1 MKTFYKILRTV
12 LVILLV
18 LPLAV
23 PALLYITLSIPGVQ
37 SYMGRRAER
46 ELTALLG
53 TNVTIGSVEY
63 SPFTRIVL
71 TDVSL
76 SDTDGKS
83 PLRIGHLGAGV
94 SITESLWQRHPVV
107 TYAEIIDL
115 EAHLWRDSV
124 GAPLNIAPII
134 ERFKKKEPGGKSTFD
149 LAVNLLVIRRST
161 FTYDILNTPA
171 REEGHFD
178 PSHIAVSDIRA
189 DLRAPRISNDH
200 ISVDIK
206 RLGASDRSGLTL
218 SSLTALFY
226 ADSASCSVHNLGLH
240 MPHSS
245 LTFDNITV
253 SSSPLAPGF
262 DPKKISTEI
271 ATLPGSHIATAD
283 LVPLIPALDG
293 LDIIADIEL
302 EAEGNAALV
311 DIPRLSVSMRDK
323 DTWLNLNGFV
333 SNLDH
338 AKDSIEINLERISAN
353 FNAPSTISILSSLGD
368 KERALARKLSPL
380 ASLGDINLL
389 GRLGAD
395 NRSLDFN
402 GSVITTA
409 GSIDIDAGVMR
420 DSPSAPVKI
429 DGIVTAS
436 EFNPSGLLPALHPL
450 TDVSLHASADLSIRP
465 SGAIDGEAELHID
478 NATWNSIPYSDITA
492 NATFAG
498 YQIDAAIDS
507 HTPTADFSVR
517 GGYQMKG
524 DHPLTELYAN
534 IRNIDLAPFVT
545 SGPYSDY
552 SLSVDIDA
560 SVTGHKVD
568 DLDGWVKISGL
579 DFSSAHDHSAPT
591 LHLDC
596 IDIVSTA
603 CDSVHSLTFSSRPL
617 DLTLKGRYSYPE
629 LVYDLRLLCAKA
641 FPSLLPGLTPD
652 GSISSMA
659 SLDLTVNPDSSLS
672 RFIKLP
678 VEVIYPVQL
687 SARTDA
693 RSDNAS
699 LLLNAPYLKQKDKLI
714 EGTTL
719 SAGIDG
725 NDSTSYLGFHTIVP
739 TKNGPMDLNLNSSGV
754 TDSLLTAIS
763 WRIDRAKDFH
773 GDLCFS
779 TAFSR
784 DDDGLLTGIRF
795 MPTDLVFNDSAWH
808 VTPARIDIRP
818 HRILV
823 SDFGATRPGQT
834 LAINGEAAADSL
846 SRMVVSLDDIDL
858 DYVFETLAISDAVNF
873 GGRATGRVYAEALL
887 SKDPVLYT
895 PRLFVKGL
903 SYNHCTFGDGDIHSW
918 WDNNT
923 KTITIGADIAG
934 LNGKHSTI
942 SGTIKPFTEELD
954 FSFSAEDAP
963 AGFMLPFMSAFTS
976 SVNGLISGDARL
988 YGTFKDLDLEGDIYV
1003 RDLSMKLDFT
1013 NTVYTVSD
1021 SVHIAPGEI
1030 TFNDVTL
1037 NDRYGNSAKL
1047 SGRVS
1052 HEYFHEP
1059 SFTFNIT
1066 DATDMLVYD
1075 IGEHDTSDPWYG
1087 RIYGTGSATVTGV
1100 PGKIDIGVKM
1110 RTAPKSTFTF
1120 VLSDAEQS
1128 VEYDFIKLRDRDRA
1142 KKDSIAALDPTP
1154 LIVRQLRDRINRQEQ
1169 GPPTA
1174 YAMEFNVDI
1183 TPEATLNLIMDPIGG
1198 DKITAH
1204 GTGHLRMNYASD
1216 GELEMFGEY
1225 TLNRGTYNFTLQD
1238 IIIKDFTILEGSKI
1252 TFLGDPYAAQLNI
1265 RAAYSLNAN
1274 LSDLDESFL
1283 EDRELTRTNVRV
1295 NAIMIVTGD
1304 MRQPDIKFDLEFP
1317 TLTADTYRKV
1327 RSIISTDEM
1336 MSRQIIYLLALDRFY
1351 TPEYM
1356 ATTHGNELVSV
1367 ASSTLSSRLGSML
1380 GQLSD
1385 KWSIAPAIRSDR
1397 GDFSDVEVD
1406 VALSSQ
1412 LLDNRLLFNG
1422 NLGYRDKSLNNN
1434 NFIGDFDIR
1443 YLLNRAGTIQL
1454 KAYNRYNDQNYYLK
1468 SALTTQGIGVVFKR
1482 DFDNIFSFL
1491 RPLRKKKKEKNDDK
1505 ASDTDYDTD
1514 PRAEE
1519 TPVVPDSIPATNDS
1533 IPPAPTSNRFE
1544 VKL

>member
-1 MKTFYKILRTV
+1 MKTLYKILRTI

-37 SYMGRRAER
+37 TYMGRRAER
-46 ELTALLG
+46 ELTNLLG
-53 TNVTIGSVEY
+53 TKVSIGGVEY

-71 TDVSL
+71 TDVTV
-76 SDTDGKS
+76 SDPDGLS

-94 SITESLWQRHPVV
+94 SISESLWNRRPVV

-134 ERFKKKEPGGKSTFD
+134 ERFKKKEPGGQSTFD
-149 LAVNLLVIRRST
+149 LSVNLLVIRQST
-161 FTYDILNTPA
+161 FTYDILDA
-171 REEGHFD
+171 AHREDGHFD
-178 PSHIAVSDIRA
+178 PAHISISDIRA
-189 DLRAPRISNDH
+189 DLRAPRISNDG
-200 ISVDIK
+200 ISIDIK
-206 RLGASDRSGLTL
+206 RLGAIDRSGLTL
-218 SSLTALFY
+218 SSLTTLLY
-226 ADSASCSVHNLGLH
+226 MDTGSCRLQNLAVH

-245 LTFDNITV
+245 LAFDNIEIA
-253 SSSPLAPGF
+253 SSPLAQGF
-262 DPKKISTEI
+262 DPKAISTKLV
-271 ATLPGSHIATAD
+271 TLPGSHVSSDDLAP
-283 LVPLIPALDG
+283 LVPTLGG
-293 LDIIADIEL
+293 LGITADIEL
-302 EAEGNAALV
+302 ETEGSAQLI
-311 DIPRLSVSMRDK
+311 DIQRLYISVREK
-323 DTWLNLNGFV
+323 DSWINLNGTV
-333 SNLDH
+333 RNLDH
-338 AKDSIEINLERISAN
+338 AKDSLEIDLERVNAN
-353 FNAPSTISILSSLGD
+353 FNAPATLSVLSSRGK
-368 KERALARKLSPL
+368 KEQELAAKLKPL

-389 GRLGAD
+389 GQLSA
-395 NRSLDFN
+395 NTSNLDFD
-402 GSVITTA
+402 GSIITTA
-409 GSIDIDAGVMR
+409 GSIDIDAGIMR
-420 DSPSAPVKI
+420 ANPSAPLII
-429 DGIVTAS
+429 DGIITAS
-436 EFNPSGLLPALHPL
+436 GFDPSGLGQGLKPL
-450 TDVSLHASADLSIRP
+450 TNVSLEASADLSVSQTGTIN
-465 SGAIDGEAELHID
+465 GVAEVQID
-478 NATWNSIPYSDITA
+478 NATWNGIPYSDITA
-492 NATFAG
+492 QASFAG
-498 YQIDAAIDS
+498 YQIDVSIDS
-507 HTPTADFSVR
+507 RSPAADMSLR
-517 GGYQMKG
+517 GGYAMRS
-524 DHPLTELYAN
+524 DNPLTELYAD
-534 IRNIDLAPFVT
+534 IRNFALSPFVT
-545 SGPYSDY
+545 EGPYSNY
-552 SLSVDIDA
+552 NISAEIDA
-560 SVTGHKVD
+560 SVHGHKVD
-568 DLDGWVKISGL
+568 ELDGWVNINNLCFASADETRPPLRL
-579 DFSSAHDHSAPT
+579 DH
-591 LHLDC
+591 
-596 IDIVSTA
+596 ININSTA
-603 CDSVHSLTFSSRPL
+603 AADSTHTLTLSSEPI
-617 DLTLKGRYSYPE
+617 DLTLKGEYSYPA
-629 LVYDLRLLCAKA
+629 LVSDMKQLCAKV
-641 FPSLLPGLTPD
+641 FPSLLPDVTPD
-652 GSISSMA
+652 STMTSMA
-659 SLDLTVNPDSSLS
+659 SLDVTINPDSIFS
-672 RFIKLP
+672 RFLKLP
-678 VEVIYPVQL
+678 VEVIYPIQL
-687 SARTDA
+687 SAHTDHRA
-693 RSDNAS
+693 NKAS
-699 LLLNAPYLKQKDKLI
+699 LLLSAPYLKQKDKLI

-725 NDSTSYLGFHTIVP
+725 TDSTTYLGFNTIVP
-739 TKNGPMDLNLNSSGV
+739 TKDGPMDLSVTSSGIS
-754 TDSLLTAIS
+754 DSLLTAIN

-784 DDDGLLTGIRF
+784 NDDGLLTAIRF
-795 MPTDLVFNDSAWH
+795 TPTDLVFNDSAWH
-808 VTPARIDIRP
+808 VTPAEIAIRP
-818 HRILV
+818 QRILV
-823 SDFGATRPGQT
+823 NNFGATRPGQT
-834 LAINGEAAADSL
+834 LAINGVAAADSL
-846 SRMVVSLDDIDL
+846 SRMVVSLDHIDL

-873 GGRATGRVYAEALL
+873 GGRATGRLYAEALL
-887 SKDPVLYT
+887 SNDPVLYT
-895 PRLFVKGL
+895 PRLMVEGL
-903 SYNHCTFGDGDIHSW
+903 SYNHCTFGDGDIQSW

-923 KTITIGADIAG
+923 KTITIQADIA
-934 LNGKHSTI
+934 NPDGKHSSI
-942 SGTIKPFTEELD
+942 SGSIKPMTEELD
-954 FSFSAEDAP
+954 FNFSAEEAP

-1003 RDLSMKLDFT
+1003 RDLKMKLDFT
-1013 NTVYTVSD
+1013 NTIYTVSD

-1030 TFNDVTL
+1030 TFNNVTL
-1037 NDRYGNSAKL
+1037 NDHYGNSAKL

-1052 HEYFHEP
+1052 HEYFHNP
-1059 SFTFNIT
+1059 KFTFNIT
-1066 DATDMLVYD
+1066 DASDMLVYD
-1075 IGEHDTSDPWYG
+1075 IGEHDTEDPWYG

-1128 VEYDFIKLRDRDRA
+1128 VEYDFITLRDRDRA

-1174 YAMEFNVDI
+1174 YAMEFDVDI

-1238 IIIKDFTILEGSKI
+1238 IIIKDFIILEGSKI
-1252 TFLGDPYAAQLNI
+1252 TFLGDPYAAQLKI

-1283 EDRELTRTNVRV
+1283 EDRELTRTNVKV

-1336 MSRQIIYLLALDRFY
+1336 MSRQIIYLLALNRFY

-1367 ASSTLSSRLGSML
+1367 ASSTLSSQLGSML

-1385 KWSIAPAIRSDR
+1385 NWSIAPAIRSDR

-1434 NFIGDFDIR
+1434 SFIGDFDIR

-1491 RPLRKKKKEKNDDK
+1491 RPLKKKKEDNTNDDN
-1505 ASDTDYDTD
+1505 TDKPD
-1514 PRAEE
+1514 AEN
-1519 TPVVPDSIPATNDS
+1519 TPTAPTDSITTAPDT
-1533 IPPAPTSNRFE
+1533 IPTPKSNRFE
-1544 VKL
+1544 VAF

>member
-1 MKTFYKILRTV
+1 MKTFYKIIRTI

-23 PALLYITLSIPGVQ
+23 PALLYIILSIPGVQ

-46 ELTALLG
+46 ELSALLG
-53 TNVTIGSVEY
+53 SQVTIGSVEY

-71 TDVSL
+71 TDVSV
-76 SDTDGKS
+76 SDPEGNS

-94 SITESLWQRHPVV
+94 SISESLWQRHPVV

-149 LAVNLLVIRRST
+149 LAVNLLVIRRSS
-161 FTYDILNTPA
+161 FTYDILDAPA

-178 PSHIAVSDIRA
+178 PSHIEVSGIRA
-189 DLRAPRISNDH
+189 DLRAPRISNDN
-200 ISVDIK
+200 ISIDIK

-218 SSLTALFY
+218 SSLTAQVNV
-226 ADSASCSVHNLGLH
+226 DSAGLKVLNLGLH
-240 MPHSS
+240 LPHSS
-245 LTFDNITV
+245 LTFDNIEV
-253 SSSPLAPGF
+253 SSSPLVPGF
-262 DPKKISTEI
+262 DPKNIRTEI
-271 ATLPGSHIATAD
+271 ATLPGSHIAAED
-283 LVPLIPALDG
+283 LVPLLPALAG

-302 EAEGNAALV
+302 EAEGDTRLV
-311 DIPRLSVSMRDK
+311 DIQRLAVSVRDK
-323 DTWLNLNGFV
+323 DTWLNLNGTV

-338 AKDSIEINLERISAN
+338 AKDSIEVNLERLSAN
-353 FNAPSTISILSSLGD
+353 FNAPATLSILSSLGD
-368 KERALARKLSPL
+368 KERTLAGKLAPL

-389 GRLGAD
+389 GRLAAD

-402 GSVITTA
+402 GSIITTA
-409 GSIDIDAGVMR
+409 GSIDIDAGIMR
-420 DSPSAPVKI
+420 ASQSAPIKV

-436 EFNPSGLLPALHPL
+436 EFNPSGLLPSLRPL
-450 TDVSLHASADLSIRP
+450 TDISLQASADLSISRT
-465 SGAIDGEAELHID
+465 GAINGVAELQID
-478 NATWNSIPYSDITA
+478 NATWNNTPYSDITA

-498 YQIDAAIDS
+498 YQIDADIDS
-507 HTPTADFSVR
+507 HTPSADLSVR
-517 GGYQMKG
+517 GGYQMRG

-545 SGPYSDY
+545 SGPYSGY
-552 SLSVDIDA
+552 SLSADIDA

-568 DLDGWVKISGL
+568 DLDGWVKISDI
-579 DFSSAHDHSAPT
+579 DFSSARDHSAPA

-596 IDIVSTA
+596 IDIVSMA

-617 DLTLKGRYSYPE
+617 DLTLKGKYSYPA
-629 LVYDLRLLCAKA
+629 LVSDMKLLCAKA

-652 GSISSMA
+652 AAMSSIA

-672 RFIKLP
+672 QFLKLP

-687 SARTDA
+687 SAKTDS
-693 RSDNAS
+693 RSGNAS

-714 EGTTL
+714 ENTTL

-725 NDSTSYLGFHTIVP
+725 NDSTSYLGFHTVVP
-739 TKNGPMDLNLNSSGV
+739 TKNGPMDLNLNASGIS
-754 TDSLLTAIS
+754 DSLLTAIS

-773 GDLCFS
+773 GDLNFS

-784 DDDGLLTGIRF
+784 DDDNALLTGIRF

-818 HRILV
+818 GHIHV

-834 LAINGEAAADSL
+834 LAINGDAAPDSL

-873 GGRATGRVYAEALL
+873 GGRATGRIYGEALL
-887 SKDPVLYT
+887 SKDPILYT

-942 SGTIKPFTEELD
+942 SGTIKPMTEELD
-954 FSFSAEDAP
+954 FSFSAEEAP

-1030 TFNDVTL
+1030 TFNNVTL

-1087 RIYGTGSATVTGV
+1087 RIYGNGSATVTGV

-1110 RTAPKSTFTF
+1110 RTAPGSTFTF

-1183 TPEATLNLIMDPIGG
+1183 TPEATLNLIMDPVGG

-1238 IIIKDFTILEGSKI
+1238 IIIKEFTILEGSRI

-1434 NFIGDFDIR
+1434 SFIGDFDIR

-1482 DFDNIFSFL
+1482 DFDNVFSFL
-1491 RPLRKKKKEKNDDK
+1491 RPLRKKKEEKKEDDEDKQEDKPNDKNDTLPVDK
-1505 ASDTDYDTD
+1505 
-1514 PRAEE
+1514 E
-1519 TPVVPDSIPATNDS
+1519 TPVTPSDTIR
-1533 IPPAPTSNRFE
+1533 PPRTNRFE
-1544 VKL
+1544 VK

>member
-1 MKTFYKILRTV
+1 MKTFYKILRTI

-23 PALLYITLSIPGVQ
+23 PALLYILLSIPSIQ
-37 SYMGRRAER
+37 SYFGRRAER
-46 ELTALLG
+46 DLTTLLG
-53 TNVTIGSVEY
+53 TEVSIGGVEY

-71 TDVSL
+71 TDVTV
-76 SDTDGKS
+76 SDPEGQS
-83 PLRIGHLGAGV
+83 PLHIGHLGAGV
-94 SITESLWQRHPVV
+94 SINESLWNRHPVI

-124 GAPLNIAPII
+124 GAPLNIAPFI

-149 LAVNLLVIRRST
+149 LAINLLVIRRST
-161 FTYDILNTPA
+161 FTYDIINAPHK
-171 REEGHFD
+171 EEGLFD
-178 PSHIAVSDIRA
+178 PAHISISDIRA
-189 DLRAPRISNDH
+189 DLRAPRISNGGVS
-200 ISVDIK
+200 IDIK

-218 SSLTALFY
+218 SSLTALLY
-226 ADSASCSVHNLGLH
+226 MDTTSCMIQNLGVQL
-240 MPHSS
+240 PHS
-245 LTFDNITV
+245 LLAFDNIEIPV
-253 SSSPLAPGF
+253 SPLSQDF
-262 DPKKISTEI
+262 DPKKINTKIE
-271 ATLPGSHIATAD
+271 TLPGSHVSSYD
-283 LVPLIPALDG
+283 LAPLVPALDG
-293 LDIIADIEL
+293 LDITADIEL
-302 EAEGNAALV
+302 EAEGYAGLI
-311 DIPRLSVSMRDK
+311 DIQRLAISVREK
-323 DTWLNLNGFV
+323 DSWINLSGIVRNI
-333 SNLDH
+333 DH
-338 AKDSIEINLERISAN
+338 AKDSLEIDLGRVSAN
-353 FNAPSTISILSSLGD
+353 FNAPATLSVLASRGE
-368 KERALARKLSPL
+368 KERELADRLKHL

-389 GRLGAD
+389 GQLSANTSG
-395 NRSLDFN
+395 LDFN
-402 GSVITTA
+402 GSIITSA
-409 GSIDIDAGVMR
+409 GSIDIDAGITR
-420 DSPSAPVKI
+420 HDFNAPLKI
-429 DGIVTAS
+429 DGIITAS
-436 EFNPSGLLPALHPL
+436 DFDPSGLGVGLTQL
-450 TDVSLHASADLSIRP
+450 TDLSLEASADLSISR
-465 SGAIDGEAELHID
+465 SGAINGLAEVKID
-478 NATWNSIPYSDITA
+478 NASWDGVPYSDISA
-492 NATFAG
+492 QATFAG
-498 YQIDAAIDS
+498 YKIDASIDS
-507 HTPTADFSVR
+507 RSQAADMSLR
-517 GGYQMKG
+517 GGYEIRG
-524 DHPLTELYAN
+524 DNPLTELYAD
-534 IRNIDLAPFVT
+534 IRNLSISPFVAD
-545 SGPYSDY
+545 GPYSHY
-552 SLSVDIDA
+552 NIAAEIDA
-560 SVTGHKVD
+560 SVHGHKMD
-568 DLDGWVKISGL
+568 DIDGWVNITNLRFASADETRPSLQLDRIS
-579 DFSSAHDHSAPT
+579 
-591 LHLDC
+591 
-596 IDIVSTA
+596 INSTA
-603 CDSVHSLTFSSRPL
+603 ADSTHTLTCNGGPI
-617 DLTLKGRYSYPE
+617 DLTLKGEYSYPA
-629 LVYDLRLLCAKA
+629 LLSDMKLLCAKV
-641 FPSLLPGLTPD
+641 FPSLLPG
-652 GSISSMA
+652 ISSDSPMTSIA
-659 SLDLTVNPDSSLS
+659 NLDLTVNPDSAIS
-672 RFIKLP
+672 RFLKLP
-678 VEVIYPVQL
+678 VELIYPIQL
-687 SARTDA
+687 SASTDRHA
-693 RSDNAS
+693 NKAS

-714 EGTTL
+714 ENTTL

-725 NDSTSYLGFHTIVP
+725 NDSTSYLGFNTIVP
-739 TKNGPMDLNLNSSGV
+739 TKNGPIDLSVISSGIS
-754 TDSLLTAIS
+754 DSLLTAIS

-779 TAFSR
+779 TKFSHNE
-784 DDDGLLTGIRF
+784 DGLHTGIRF
-795 MPTDLVFNDSAWH
+795 TPTDLVFNDSAWH
-808 VTPARIDIRP
+808 VTPAEIDIRP
-818 HRILV
+818 RRILV
-823 SDFGATRPGQT
+823 NNFGASRPGQT

-846 SRMVVSLDDIDL
+846 SRMVVSLDHIDL

-895 PRLFVKGL
+895 PHLMVKGL

-923 KTITIGADIAG
+923 KTITIGADITNP
-934 LNGKHSTI
+934 NGKLSTI
-942 SGTIKPFTEELD
+942 SGTIKPITEELY
-954 FSFSAEDAP
+954 FNFSADEAP

-976 SVNGLISGDARL
+976 SVNGLISGNARL
-988 YGTFKDLDLEGDIYV
+988 FGTFKDLDLEGDIYV
-1003 RDLSMKLDFT
+1003 RDLNMKLDFT
-1013 NTVYTVSD
+1013 NTIYTVSD
-1021 SVHIAPGEI
+1021 SVHITPGEI
-1030 TFNDVTL
+1030 TFHDVTL

-1052 HEYFHEP
+1052 HEYFHNP
-1059 SFTFNIT
+1059 KFTFNIT
-1066 DATDMLVYD
+1066 DASDMLVYD
-1075 IGEHDTSDPWYG
+1075 IGEHDTEDPWYG
-1087 RIYGTGSATVTGV
+1087 RIYGIGSATVTGV
-1100 PGKIDIGVKM
+1100 PGKIDIGVNM

-1128 VEYDFIKLRDRDRA
+1128 VEYDFITLRDRDRA

-1169 GPPTA
+1169 GAPTV

-1265 RAAYSLNAN
+1265 RAAYTLNAN

-1283 EDRELTRTNVRV
+1283 EDRELTRTNVKV

-1336 MSRQIIYLLALDRFY
+1336 MSRQIIYLLALNRFY

-1385 KWSIAPAIRSDR
+1385 NWSIAPAIRSDR

-1434 NFIGDFDIR
+1434 SFIGDFDIR

-1491 RPLRKKKKEKNDDK
+1491 RPLRKKKEAKNNDKKENDTPAAPKEDK
-1505 ASDTDYDTD
+1505 
-1514 PRAEE
+1514 
-1519 TPVVPDSIPATNDS
+1519 TPATPADSITAKPK
-1533 IPPAPTSNRFE
+1533 SNRFE
-1544 VKL
+1544 IKF

>member
-1 MKTFYKILRTV
+1 VKTFYKILRTI

-46 ELTALLG
+46 ELTTLLG
-53 TNVTIGSVEY
+53 TQVTIGGVEY

-71 TDVSL
+71 TDVAV
-76 SDTDGKS
+76 SDPDGRS
-83 PLRIGHLGAGV
+83 PLHIAHLGAGV
-94 SITESLWQRHPVV
+94 SISESLWNRHPVI

-161 FTYDILNTPA
+161 FTYDILNAPH
-171 REEGHFD
+171 REDGHFD
-178 PSHIAVSDIRA
+178 PAHISVSGIRA
-189 DLRAPRISNDH
+189 DLRAPRISNDG
-200 ISVDIK
+200 ISIDIK

-218 SSLTALFY
+218 SSLTALLY
-226 ADSASCSVHNLGLH
+226 MDTTRCMVQNLAVH

-245 LTFDNITV
+245 LAFDNIEIA
-253 SSSPLAPGF
+253 SSPLVQGF
-262 DPKKISTEI
+262 DPKAISTQI
-271 ATLPGSHIATAD
+271 ATLPGSHVSSQD
-283 LVPLIPALDG
+283 LAPLVPALDG
-293 LDIIADIEL
+293 LDITADIEL
-302 EAEGNAALV
+302 EAQGSARFME
-311 DIPRLSVSMRDK
+311 IPRLEVSVRDK
-323 DTWLNLNGFV
+323 NSWINLNGYI
-333 SNLDH
+333 SHLDR
-338 AKDSIEINLERISAN
+338 AKDSLEIDLERVSAN
-353 FNAPSTISILSSLGD
+353 FNAPATLSVLASRGD
-368 KERALARKLSPL
+368 RERVLATKLKPL

-389 GRLGAD
+389 GQLSA
-395 NRSLDFN
+395 NNSALDFN

-420 DSPSAPVKI
+420 TSPSTPLKI
-429 DGIVTAS
+429 DGTVTATN
-436 EFNPSGLLPALHPL
+436 FNPSGLSNGVKPL
-450 TDVSLHASADLSIRP
+450 TDISLEAMADLSINS
-465 SGAIDGEAELHID
+465 SGAINGMAELVID
-478 NATWNSIPYSDITA
+478 NATWNETLYTDITA
-492 NATFAG
+492 RAQFSG
-498 YQIDAAIDS
+498 YHIDASIDS
-507 HTPTADFSVR
+507 HSPAADMSLR
-517 GGYQMKG
+517 GGYEMRGKN
-524 DHPLTELYAN
+524 PLTELYAD
-534 IRNIDLAPFVT
+534 IRNITLASFVPQ
-545 SGPYSDY
+545 GPYHSY
-552 SLSVDIDA
+552 SLSAEIDA
-560 SVTGHKVD
+560 SVHGRKVD
-568 DLDGWVKISGL
+568 ELDGWINVNDL
-579 DFSSAHDHSAPT
+579 RFASSDETRPS
-591 LHLDC
+591 LHLDR
-596 IDIVSTA
+596 ISVTSEAAADST
-603 CDSVHSLTFSSRPL
+603 HTLTFAGGPI
-617 DLTLKGRYSYPE
+617 DLTLKGRYSYPA
-629 LVYDLRLLCAKA
+629 LLSDLKQLCAKA
-641 FPSLLPGLTPD
+641 FPALMPD
-652 GSISSMA
+652 ITTDAAMTSMA
-659 SLDLTVNPDSSLS
+659 NLDITVNPDSAIS
-672 RFIKLP
+672 RFFKLP
-678 VEVIYPVQL
+678 VEVIYPIQL
-687 SARTDA
+687 SAKTDA
-693 RSDNAS
+693 PANKAS
-699 LLLNAPYLKQKDKLI
+699 LMLNAPYLKQKDKLI
-714 EGTTL
+714 EGTAL

-725 NDSTSYLGFHTIVP
+725 NDSTTYLGFYTIIP
-739 TKNGPMDLNLNSSGV
+739 TKNGPMDLNIHASGIS
-754 TDSLLTAIS
+754 DSLLTAID

-784 DDDGLLTGIRF
+784 DDDGLLTSIRF
-795 MPTDLVFNDSAWH
+795 APTDLVFNDSAWH
-808 VTPARIDIRP
+808 VTPGLIDIHP
-818 HRILV
+818 HHITV
-823 SDFGATRPGQT
+823 SNFGANRPGQT
-834 LAINGEAAADSL
+834 LSINGDAAADSL
-846 SRMVVSLDDIDL
+846 SRMVVSLDHIDL

-873 GGRATGRVYAEALL
+873 GGRATGRLYAEALL
-887 SKDPVLYT
+887 SKNPVLYT
-895 PRLFVKGL
+895 PRLMVEGL

-923 KTITIGADIAG
+923 KTITIGADIAEP
-934 LNGKHSTI
+934 NGKHSTI
-942 SGTIKPFTEELD
+942 KGTIKPLTEELD
-954 FSFSAEDAP
+954 FNFTADEAP

-976 SVNGLISGDARL
+976 SVDGLISGNARL
-988 YGTFKDLDLEGDIYV
+988 YGTFKDLDLAGDIYV

-1059 SFTFNIT
+1059 KFQFNIT
-1066 DATDMLVYD
+1066 DANNMLVYD
-1075 IGEHDTSDPWYG
+1075 IGEHDTEDPWYG
-1087 RIYGTGSATVTGV
+1087 RIYGVGSATVVGV

-1128 VEYDFIKLRDRDRA
+1128 VEYDFITLRDRDRA

-1169 GPPTA
+1169 GAPTA

-1238 IIIKDFTILEGSKI
+1238 IIIKDFTILEGSRI

-1265 RAAYSLNAN
+1265 RAAYTLNAN

-1283 EDRELTRTNVRV
+1283 EDRELTRTNVKV

-1336 MSRQIIYLLALDRFY
+1336 MSRQIIYLLALNRFY

-1385 KWSIAPAIRSDR
+1385 NWSIAPAIRSDR

-1434 NFIGDFDIR
+1434 SFIGDFDIR

-1491 RPLRKKKKEKNDDK
+1491 RPLRKKKEAKNDDK
-1505 ASDTDYDTD
+1505 KEDK
-1514 PRAEE
+1514 
-1519 TPVVPDSIPATNDS
+1519 TPTVPKEDKTPATPADSIPAT
-1533 IPPAPTSNRFE
+1533 PKSNRFE
-1544 VKL
+1544 VKF

>member
-23 PALLYITLSIPGVQ
+23 PALLYITLSIPSVQ
-37 SYMGRRAER
+37 SYMGHRAER

-53 TNVTIGSVEY
+53 TRVTIGRVEY

-71 TDVSL
+71 TDVSV
-76 SDTDGKS
+76 SDTDGKT

-124 GAPLNIAPII
+124 GAPLNITPII
-134 ERFKKKEPGGKSTFD
+134 ERFRKKEPGGKSTFD
-149 LAVNLLVIRRST
+149 LAVNLLVIRRSS
-161 FTYDILNTPA
+161 FTYDILDAPA
-171 REEGHFD
+171 RVEGHFD

-189 DLRAPRISNDH
+189 DLRAPRISNDN
-200 ISVDIK
+200 ISLDIK
-206 RLGASDRSGLTL
+206 RLGAYDRSGLTL

-226 ADSASCSVHNLGLH
+226 ADSAGCTIQNLGLH

-253 SSSPLAPGF
+253 STSPLAQGF

-271 ATLPGSHIATAD
+271 ATLPGSHIASAD
-283 LVPLIPALDG
+283 LVPLMPALDG
-293 LDIIADIEL
+293 LDLIADIEL
-302 EAEGNAALV
+302 EAEGNAALIE
-311 DIPRLSVSMRDK
+311 IPRLSLSMRDK
-323 DTWLNLNGFV
+323 DTWLSLNGFV

-338 AKDSIEINLERISAN
+338 TNDSIEINLERISAN
-353 FNAPSTISILSSLGD
+353 FNAPATLSILSSLGD
-368 KERALARKLSPL
+368 KERALARKLTPL

-389 GRLGAD
+389 GRLAAD
-395 NRSLDFN
+395 NRNLDFN

-409 GSIDIDAGVMR
+409 GSIDIDAGIMR
-420 DSPSAPVKI
+420 DSPSAPVKV
-429 DGIVTAS
+429 DGTVTAS
-436 EFNPSGLLPALHPL
+436 EFNPSGLLPALRPL
-450 TDVSLHASADLSIRP
+450 TDVSLQASADLSIRR
-465 SGAIDGEAELHID
+465 SGAIDGEAELRID
-478 NATWNSIPYSDITA
+478 NATWNSTPYSDITA

-517 GGYQMKG
+517 AGYQTKG

-552 SLSVDIDA
+552 SLSADINA
-560 SVTGHKVD
+560 SVTGRKVD
-568 DLDGWVKISGL
+568 DMDGWVKISDI
-579 DFSSAHDHSAPT
+579 DFSSARDHSAPA
-591 LHLDC
+591 LYLDC
-596 IDIVSTA
+596 IDIVSMA

-617 DLTLKGRYSYPE
+617 DLTLKGRYSYPA
-629 LVYDLRLLCAKA
+629 LVYDLKLLCAKA

-659 SLDLTVNPDSSLS
+659 TLDLTINPDSSLS
-672 RFIKLP
+672 RFVKLP

-687 SARTDA
+687 SAKTDA
-693 RSDNAS
+693 DSGNAS

-714 EGTTL
+714 ENTTL

-754 TDSLLTAIS
+754 TDSLLTSIS

-818 HRILV
+818 HHIHV

-954 FSFSAEDAP
+954 FNFSAEEAP

-1030 TFNDVTL
+1030 TFDNVTL

-1052 HEYFHEP
+1052 HQYFHEP
-1059 SFTFNIT
+1059 SFSFNIT
-1066 DATDMLVYD
+1066 DASDMLVYD

-1087 RIYGTGSATVTGV
+1087 RIYGNGSATVTGV

-1110 RTAPKSTFTF
+1110 RTAPGSTFTF
-1120 VLSDAEQS
+1120 VLSDAEHS

-1238 IIIKDFTILEGSKI
+1238 IIIKDFTILEGSRI

-1434 NFIGDFDIR
+1434 SFIGDFDIR

-1491 RPLRKKKKEKNDDK
+1491 RPLRKKKEQNKDNDGEDNPEDKTHDKNVTKPD
-1505 ASDTDYDTD
+1505 AATMPVIPSDTIPK
-1514 PRAEE
+1514 PR
-1519 TPVVPDSIPATNDS
+1519 T
-1533 IPPAPTSNRFE
+1533 NRFE
-1544 VKL
+1544 VK